1 MENKMKTDEQHSFLE
16 TIPSW
21 ALAVYTLIGATIILF
36 VVGESIQRFE
46 RVGYIAYIL
55 NDLVLATGC
64 FFIIRTN
71 PKSLWYVL
79 LICNA
84 VSIIA
89 AFVEPTFW
97 RTSLWIPN
105 CAGWALM
112 IIVAI
117 VARRIGKRTASKV
130 EA

>member
-1 MENKMKTDEQHSFLE
+1 MKADGPHSFLRS
-16 TIPSW
+16 IPSGV
-21 ALAVYTLIGATIILF
+21 LAVFTLVGATIVLF
-36 VVGESIQRFE
+36 GVGESIQRFD

-55 NDLVLATGC
+55 NYLVIALGC
-64 FFIIRTN
+64 FFIIRAN
-71 PKSLWYVL
+71 PKSLWYVP

-84 VSIIA
+84 MSLIA

-105 CAGWALM
+105 CAGWVLT

-117 VARRIGKRTASKV
+117 VAWRIGKREASKV
-130 EA
+130 KT